1 MNERYF
7 SCADIAEMTK
17 KSRRTVW
24 EWCRTGKLKATKPSG
39 RDYIIKESDWLRF
52 VNGENQSA

>member
-39 RDYIIKESDWLRF
+39 KEYLIKESDWNDF
-52 VNGENQSA
+52 VNGVNQSA

>member
-1 MNERYF
+1 M
-7 SCADIAEMTK
+7 MK

-24 EWCRTGKLKATKPSG
+24 EWCRTGKLKATKPGG

-52 VNGENQSA
+52 INGETQSA

>member
-1 MNERYF
+1 
-7 SCADIAEMTK
+7 MTK

-24 EWCRTGKLKATKPSG
+24 EWCRTGKLKAGG

-52 VNGENQSA
+52 INGETQSA

>member
-1 MNERYF
+1 
-7 SCADIAEMTK
+7 MTK

-24 EWCRTGKLKATKPSG
+24 EWCRTGKLKATKPGG

-52 VNGENQSA
+52 INGETQSA